1 MGDFVVRLD
10 PTYGALPPALK
21 LVVNRYR
28 SSIWGGPESCEIVSE
43 SGPEMALWETL
54 GYVFRGLEIYNDF
67 GTLVWWGFVNSVV
80 VNTEGIA
87 VGVTLDDMYNRI
99 KGVYSYTEANGAS
112 NAGVT
117 AWQEEALS
125 IGIYGYKEYLLSV
138 GDADET
144 AALAEIEHLMNNGIA
159 LPQRIRSVSSEEQST
174 KINGVGWWETLRW
187 RYFSRLEGRIVWLG
201 VSNGAQYTQNIGWG
215 VSASNRIGF
224 AAGSIH
230 DMDARISALQV
241 GDKIVVS
248 GSASNNTVL
257 TIAERAS
264 GAQQVYTANT
274 IRFAPADDILD
285 SASGLGFVAADNF
298 IQVQGS
304 AGNSRYH
311 LINTAGADHVTVA
324 ETVTGA
330 IVNEAAG
337 PSITI
342 TQGQRAVTSETV
354 TNESPGAATVTL
366 LQYGA
371 KVAQRVVPDHA
382 FTVDKIALSVGKVG
396 NPIDNVQV
404 SIYSDV
410 AGLPGVLLVSTVLPA
425 ASIAQQ
431 ATWTWFD
438 LPNTLTTVAATPYW
452 IVIER
457 DGALSATDYFTLRLI
472 AESYGTCLAWTG
484 TAWTGHPQVIDG
496 VGVTVPFQ
504 LWGAEDTLLQLKRVI
519 TDAGQWFTGIDDRV
533 GASGRLLNQYVGEE
547 LEALDVAEDLIAK
560 GLSDGRRI
568 FITVTPE
575 RVVRIEAEPTA
586 PELVERWMRNGK
598 IGGAAGGMRERGTL
612 PVGEWL
618 ALEAVPVAVNSVLA
632 ISPAIVDAAE
642 YSPPTDEMAPEW
654 KSLKDDIRG

>member
-1 MGDFVVRLD
+1 MGDFVARLD

-21 LVVNRYR
+21 LIVSRYR

-43 SGPEMALWETL
+43 SGPEGALWETL

-87 VGVTLDDMYNRI
+87 AGVTLDDMYNRI
-99 KGVYSYTEANGAS
+99 KGVYSYTEANGAT

-117 AWQEEALS
+117 AWQEESLS

-138 GDADET
+138 GEADET
-144 AALAEIEHLMNNGIA
+144 AALAEIAHLMANGIA
-159 LPQRIRSVSSEEQST
+159 LPQRIRSVSSEGQST

-201 VSNGAQYTQNIGWG
+201 TSGQQYTQNIGWMLT
-215 VSASNRIGF
+215 SNRIGF
-224 AAGSIH
+224 AVGSIH

-241 GDKIVVS
+241 DDKVVVS
-248 GSASNNTVL
+248 GSASNNKVL

-274 IRFAPADDILD
+274 VRFEPTDDILD
-285 SASGLGFVAADNF
+285 SASGLGFVEADNF

-304 AGNSRYH
+304 VLHSRYH
-311 LINTAGADHVTVA
+311 LIDTTGADHITVA
-324 ETVTGA
+324 YTVTGA
-330 IVNEAAG
+330 LSNEAAG

-342 TQGQRAVTSETV
+342 TQGQRAITDEAV

-371 KVAQRVVPDHA
+371 KVAQRFTADHA

-396 NPIDNVQV
+396 SPADSLRV
-404 SIYSDV
+404 SFYSDV
-410 AGLPGVLLVSTVLPA
+410 LGAPGSSLLSTTLAA
-425 ASIAQQ
+425 ASIATQP
-431 ATWTWFD
+431 TWTWFSMA
-438 LPNTLTTVAATPYW
+438 PATLSFVAGTSYW
-452 IVIER
+452 VIVER
-457 DGALSATDYFTLRLI
+457 TGAASGTDYFTLRMI
-472 AESYGTCLAWTG
+472 AESYGTCLAWNG
-484 TAWTGHPQVIDG
+484 GAWVTHPQVIDG

-504 LWGAEDTLLQLKRVI
+504 IWGAEDTLLQLKRVI
-519 TDAGQWFTGIDDRV
+519 TDAGQWFAGIDDRV
-533 GASGRLLNQYVGEE
+533 GATGRLLNQYVGEE
-547 LEALDVAEDLIAK
+547 LEALDVAEDLISK
-560 GLSDGRRI
+560 GMSDGRRI

-575 RVVRIEAEPTA
+575 RVVRIEAETTA
-586 PELVERWMRNGK
+586 PDLVDRWMRNGK
-598 IGGAAGGMRERGTL
+598 IGGAVGGMRERGTL

-632 ISPAIVDAAE
+632 ISPAMVDAAE
-642 YSPPTDEMAPEW
+642 YSPPNDEMTPEW